1 VTVDRHPSLR
11 IDRRTF
17 AEGRFDGCVRLLEQV
32 LRIKEGMNITE
43 SDQMSQ
49 PPTAPLRGG
58 DLAVRFTAIVGAV
71 VVSAGLFLY
80 AGGWF
85 TPHKLTPAGIINTFE
100 YLNGVHPGFR
110 RNHAKGVCVTGY
122 FESNGQGEAVSK
134 ALVFLPGRVPIVGRF
149 ALAGGKPYADDTPKT
164 IRSLAILFKQ
174 PDGQEWR
181 TAMINIPVFVA
192 KTPQAFNEFQL
203 ASSPDPATGKNI
215 PGAMNAFLASHP
227 ETAAALQVIGKHPFS
242 SGFGDSP
249 YYALNAFRFVNAQ
262 GESTPVRWFVTPDQT
277 LQANSAAAT
286 GKNYLFD
293 GLIAKLHANPLR
305 WHLILTIGQPGDSTS
320 DATAAWPADRKQ
332 IDAGTLTINTIESEA
347 TSPTRDINF
356 DPLVLP
362 DGISP
367 SDDPLL
373 SARSAA
379 YSQSFTRRES
389 EHKAPS
395 AISTAEVEK

>member
-1 VTVDRHPSLR
+1 
-11 IDRRTF
+11 
-17 AEGRFDGCVRLLEQV
+17 
-32 LRIKEGMNITE
+32 MNSTE
-43 SDQMSQ
+43 SDRTSL
-49 PPTAPLRGG
+49 PPAAPLRGAG
-58 DLAVRFTAIVGAV
+58 LAVRFTAIAGAV

-85 TPHKLTPAGIINTFE
+85 APHKLTPARIIDTFE
-100 YLNGVHPGFR
+100 YVNGVHPGFR

-122 FESNGQGEAVSK
+122 FDSNGQGQTVSK
-134 ALVFLPGRVPIVGRF
+134 AQVFLPGRVPIVGRF
-149 ALAGGKPYADDTPKT
+149 ALAGGKPYADDTPQT
-164 IRSLAILFKQ
+164 VRSLAILFKQ
-174 PDGQEWR
+174 PDGEEWR
-181 TAMINIPVFVA
+181 TAMINIPVFLVR
-192 KTPQAFNEFQL
+192 TPQAFNEFNV
-203 ASSPDPATGKNI
+203 ASSPEPATGKTV
-215 PGAMNAFLASHP
+215 PGAMNAFLANHP
-227 ETAAALQVIGKHPFS
+227 ETGAALQVIGKHPFS

-277 LQANSAAAT
+277 FQADSAAAN

-293 GLIAKLHANPLR
+293 GLIAQLHAKPLR
-305 WHLILTIGQPGDSTS
+305 WHLILTLGQPGDSTA
-320 DATAAWPADRKQ
+320 DATAVWPPDRKQ

-379 YSQSFTRRES
+379 YSQSFTRRER
-389 EHKAPS
+389 EHKTPS

>member
-1 VTVDRHPSLR
+1 
-11 IDRRTF
+11 
-17 AEGRFDGCVRLLEQV
+17 
-32 LRIKEGMNITE
+32 MNSTE
-43 SDQMSQ
+43 SDRTSL
-49 PPTAPLRGG
+49 PPAAPLRGAG
-58 DLAVRFTAIVGAV
+58 LAVRFTAIAGAV

-85 TPHKLTPAGIINTFE
+85 APHKLTPARIIDTFE
-100 YLNGVHPGFR
+100 YVNGVHPGFR

-122 FESNGQGEAVSK
+122 FDSNGQGQTVSK
-134 ALVFLPGRVPIVGRF
+134 AQVFLPGRVPIVGRF
-149 ALAGGKPYADDTPKT
+149 ALAGGKPYADDTPQT
-164 IRSLAILFKQ
+164 VRSLAILFKQ
-174 PDGQEWR
+174 PDGEEWR
-181 TAMINIPVFVA
+181 TAMINIPVFLVR
-192 KTPQAFNEFQL
+192 TPQAFNEFNV
-203 ASSPDPATGKNI
+203 ASSPEPATGKTV
-215 PGAMNAFLASHP
+215 PGAMNAFLANHP
-227 ETAAALQVIGKHPFS
+227 ETGAALQVIGKHPFS

-277 LQANSAAAT
+277 FQADSAAAN

-293 GLIAKLHANPLR
+293 GLIAQLHAKPLR
-305 WHLILTIGQPGDSTS
+305 WHLILTLGQPGDSTA
-320 DATAAWPADRKQ
+320 DATAVWPPDRKQ

-379 YSQSFTRRES
+379 YSQSFTRRER

>member
-1 VTVDRHPSLR
+1 
-11 IDRRTF
+11 
-17 AEGRFDGCVRLLEQV
+17 
-32 LRIKEGMNITE
+32 MNSTE
-43 SDQMSQ
+43 SSQISQ
-49 PPTAPLRGG
+49 PPAAPLRGG
-58 DLAVRFTAIVGAV
+58 GLAVRLTAIAGAL

-80 AGGWF
+80 AGGWL
-85 TPHKLTPAGIINTFE
+85 TPHKLTPSGIINTFE
-100 YLNGVHPGFR
+100 YLNGKHPGFR

-122 FESNGQGEAVSK
+122 FESNGQGQAISK
-134 ALVFLPGRVPIVGRF
+134 AQVFLPGRVPIVGRF
-149 ALAGGKPYADDTPKT
+149 ALAGGKPYADDTPQT
-164 IRSLAILFKQ
+164 VRSLAILFKQ

-181 TAMINIPVFVA
+181 TAMVNIPVFLV
-192 KTPQAFNEFQL
+192 KTPQAFNEFNV

-215 PGAMNAFLASHP
+215 PGAMQAFLANHP
-227 ETAAALQVIGKHPFS
+227 ETAAALQMIGKHPFS

-262 GESTPVRWFVTPDQT
+262 GESTPVRWSVTPDQT
-277 LQANSAAAT
+277 FQANGAAAS

-293 GLIAKLHANPLR
+293 GLIAQLHAKPLR
-305 WHLILTIGQPGDSTS
+305 WHLILTIGQPGDSTA
-320 DATAAWPADRKQ
+320 DATSAWPPDRKQ
-332 IDAGTLTINTIESEA
+332 IDAGTLTIDTIESEA

-362 DGISP
+362 DGISA

-379 YSQSFTRRES
+379 YSQSFTRREG
-389 EHKAPS
+389 EHKEPS

>member
-1 VTVDRHPSLR
+1 
-11 IDRRTF
+11 
-17 AEGRFDGCVRLLEQV
+17 
-32 LRIKEGMNITE
+32 MNTTE
-43 SDQMSQ
+43 SDQISQ
-49 PPTAPLRGG
+49 PPAAPLRGAG
-58 DLAVRFTAIVGAV
+58 LAVRLTAMFGAV
-71 VVSAGLFLY
+71 VVTAGLFLY

-85 TPHKLTPAGIINTFE
+85 TQHKLTPAAIINTFE
-100 YLNGVHPGFR
+100 YLNGKHPGFR

-122 FESNGQGEAVSK
+122 FESNGEGQAVSK
-134 ALVFLPGRVPIVGRF
+134 ALVFRPGRVDIVGRF
-149 ALAGGKPYADDTPKT
+149 ALAGGKPYADDTPQT
-164 IRSLAILFKQ
+164 VRSLAILFRQ

-181 TAMINIPVFVA
+181 TAMVNIPVFVVR
-192 KTPQAFNEFQL
+192 TPQEFNEFQL

-215 PGAMNAFLASHP
+215 PGAMNAFLANHP
-227 ETAAALQVIGKHPFS
+227 ETGAALQVIGKHPFS

-262 GESTPVRWFVTPDQT
+262 GVSTPIRWSVTPDQT
-277 LQANSAAAT
+277 FQASNVAAT

-293 GLIAKLHANPLR
+293 GLIAQLHAKPLR
-305 WHLILTIGQPGDSTS
+305 WHLILTIGQPGDPTA
-320 DATAAWPADRKQ
+320 DATEAWPPERKQ

-362 DGISP
+362 DGISA

-379 YSQSFTRRES
+379 YSQSFTRRER
-389 EHKAPS
+389 EHKEPS

>member
-1 VTVDRHPSLR
+1 
-11 IDRRTF
+11 
-17 AEGRFDGCVRLLEQV
+17 
-32 LRIKEGMNITE
+32 MNISE
-43 SDQMSQ
+43 SDHISQ
-49 PPTAPLRGG
+49 APPAALRGAS
-58 DLAVRFTAIVGAV
+58 LAVRFTAILGAL

-122 FESNGQGEAVSK
+122 FESNGQGQTVSK
-134 ALVFLPGRVPIVGRF
+134 AQVFLPGRVDIVGRF
-149 ALAGGKPYADDTPKT
+149 ALAGGMPYAADTPQT
-164 IRSLAILFKQ
+164 VRSLAILFKQ
-174 PDGQEWR
+174 RDGEEWR
-181 TAMINIPVFVA
+181 TAMLNIPVFVVN
-192 KTPQAFNEFQL
+192 TPQAFNQFQL

-215 PGAMNAFLASHP
+215 PGAMSAFLANHP
-227 ETAAALQVIGKHPFS
+227 ETAAAIKVIGQHPFS

-249 YYALNAFRFVNAQ
+249 YYGLNAFRFVNAQ
-262 GESTPVRWFVTPDQT
+262 GESTPVRWLVTPDQT
-277 LQANSAAAT
+277 FQADSAAAT

-293 GLIAKLHANPLR
+293 GLIAQLHARPLR
-305 WHLILTIGQPGDSTS
+305 WHLILIVGQPGDSTD
-320 DATAAWPADRKQ
+320 DATAVWPSDRKQ

-379 YSQSFTRRES
+379 YSQSFTRRER